1 VNIEELGE
9 IAYANEVK
17 CSFAHLYLFPSLLSN
32 LSLSFFFCSAS
43 NNGGSCEEGGMA
55 GYDSGVLR

>member
-1 VNIEELGE
+1 MGE

-17 CSFAHLYLFPSLLSN
+17 CSFAHLYLFPSLPISN
-32 LSLSFFFCSAS
+32 LPLSFFFCRAS